1 MAKPVPGAR
10 PAEVQE
16 LARAQDRLSFIYIE
30 HCIVNRDSNA
40 MTVHVPASII
50 GALLLGPGT
59 NVTHQAMVLLAESGA
74 TTLWVGEQGV
84 RYYAHGRPL
93 ARTTRLL
100 QLQAEAVTDRTKRLA
115 VARRMYE
122 MRFPDDVATG
132 LTLQELRGHEG
143 TRVRQAYR
151 DAATKFGVNWD
162 KRSYK
167 VKDFTSS
174 DPANQALTAATTC
187 LYGVVHSV
195 IAALGMSA
203 GLGFVHT
210 GHDRSFVYDVADLYK
225 TSLAVPVAFE
235 CAATGD
241 IDDLAGITRRAMR
254 DAFHESKL
262 LTKSDLNTPARVEFS
277 CAAPQ
282 SFETLDRVH
291 SYLVTAPAS
300 VVVGWC
306 IPRLCG
312 GEPIELAESKVL
324 RLYSPPM
331 RG

>member
-1 MAKPVPGAR
+1 MGKSIPGAR

-16 LARAQDRLSFIYIE
+16 LARAQDRLSFIYME

-40 MTVHVPASII
+40 ITASNQQGTVHVPASMI

-74 TTLWVGEQGV
+74 TTLWVGEHGV

-100 QLQAEAVTDRTKRLA
+100 DLQAEAVTERLA

-132 LTLQELRGHEG
+132 LTLQQLRGHEG
-143 TRVRQAYR
+143 ARVRQAYR
-151 DAATKFGVNWD
+151 DTAVRFGVAWD

-167 VKDFTSS
+167 VEDFESS
-174 DPANQALTAATTC
+174 DPTNQALTAATTC

-195 IAALGMSA
+195 IAALGLSA

-210 GHDRSFVYDVADLYK
+210 GKDRSFVYDVADLYK

-235 CAATGD
+235 CAANGD
-241 IDDLAGITRRAMR
+241 VDDIPCAPRRAMR
-254 DAFHESKL
+254 DAIHESTL
-262 LTKSDLNTPARVEFS
+262 LSTCVKDIHTLLDAPGDPDDGYGWDVVDLWD
-277 CAAPQ
+277 
-282 SFETLDRVH
+282 DRTGTV
-291 SYLVTAPAS
+291 A
-300 VVVGWC
+300 
-306 IPRLCG
+306 G
-312 GEPIELAESKVL
+312 GRSWA
-324 RLYSPPM
+324 
-331 RG
+331 

>member
-1 MAKPVPGAR
+1 MAMPIPGAR

-16 LARAQDRLSFIYIE
+16 LARAQDRLSFVYME
-30 HCIVNRDSNA
+30 HCVVNRDSNA
-40 MTVHVPASII
+40 ITAANQQGTVHIPASMI

-59 NVTHQAMVLLAESGA
+59 NVTHQAMMLLAESGS
-74 TTLWVGEQGV
+74 TTLWVGEHGV

-122 MRFPDDVATG
+122 IRFPDDVATG

-143 TRVRQAYR
+143 ARVRQAYR
-151 DAATKFGVNWD
+151 DASIKFGVDWD

-167 VKDFTSS
+167 VEDFSSS

-195 IAALGMSA
+195 VAALGLSA

-210 GHDRSFVYDVADLYK
+210 GKDRSFVYDVADLYK
-225 TSLAVPVAFE
+225 TSLAVPVAFQ
-235 CAATGD
+235 CAATND
-241 IDDLAGITRRAMR
+241 LDDLPGATRRAMR
-254 DAFHESKL
+254 DAIHESKL
-262 LTKSDLNTPARVEFS
+262 LSRCVEDIHTVLNAPGDPDDGYGWDVVDLWDDRQGLVSGGKSW
-277 CAAPQ
+277 
-282 SFETLDRVH
+282 
-291 SYLVTAPAS
+291 
-300 VVVGWC
+300 G
-306 IPRLCG
+306 
-312 GEPIELAESKVL
+312 
-324 RLYSPPM
+324 
-331 RG
+331 